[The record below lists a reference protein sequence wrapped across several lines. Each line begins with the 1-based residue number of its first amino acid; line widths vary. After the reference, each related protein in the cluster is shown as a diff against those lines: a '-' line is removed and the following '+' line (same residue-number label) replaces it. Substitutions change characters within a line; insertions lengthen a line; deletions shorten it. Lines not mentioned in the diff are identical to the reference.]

1 MVKSD
6 DLRPSAQAAR
16 DRLIVALDYPDWAT
30 ALSMVERLSGEVGM
44 FKVGNQLFT
53 SAGPD
58 VVRGLIGSGHKVFL
72 DLKFHDIPNTVS
84 AAVSV
89 AASLGVT
96 LLNVHA
102 TGGEAMLRAAMR
114 AKGGSGVALLA
125 VTVLTSLDA
134 AQLQAVGFAE
144 APDRLALRLARL
156 ALDCGLDGVVAAPTE
171 VALLRCELGR
181 DFLIV
186 TPGVRPDPAD
196 KQDQARVA
204 TPAAAV
210 SAGAD
215 YIVVG
220 RPITAAPDPS
230 AAARRIAKMLE

>member
-1 MVKSD
+1 M
-6 DLRPSAQAAR
+6 RPSALAPR
-16 DRLIVALDYPDWAT
+16 DRLIVALDYPDCAA
-30 ALSMVERLSGEVGM
+30 ALSTVERLRGEAGM
-44 FKVGNQLFT
+44 FKVGSQLFT
-53 SAGPD
+53 SAGPE
-58 VVRGLIGSGHKVFL
+58 VVRGLVGGGHKVFL

-84 AAVSV
+84 AAVSA
-89 AASLGVT
+89 AASLSVT

-102 TGGEAMLRAAMR
+102 AGGEAMLRAAAR
-114 AKGGSGVALLA
+114 AASGSGVALLA

-144 APDRLALRLARL
+144 PSDRLALRLARL

-171 VALLRCELGR
+171 VALLRRELGG

-186 TPGVRPDPAD
+186 TPGIRPDPAD

-210 SAGAD
+210 AAGAD

-220 RPITAAPDPS
+220 RPITAFTDPA
-230 AAARRIAKMLE
+230 AAARRIVKMLE